1 MSETIAIIATCDTK
15 GEEALYLKRRIE
27 SYDMS
32 GLVVDSGILGEP
44 VFVEP
49 DVTRD
54 EVLEYSGLTL
64 QELIDAGSRGAAVE
78 KMRDCIH
85 ACIKRLHKK
94 NEIQGLIAIGGAE
107 GSVIARAAMDAL
119 PLGVPKIA
127 VSTIASGRHLFSD
140 LIGYNDATVM
150 HSVIDILGINSIS
163 RRVFNNA
170 VGAIVGMVKVEP
182 DVSDKG
188 RKRIGI
194 SMLGT
199 TTKPIMSVIKPEL
212 EKRGYEVLTFHA
224 NGTGGD
230 CMDTLASEGFFAGVL
245 DFSTNELVANNFGG
259 LHVAKPARM
268 EAAIE
273 SRVPTVVAPGAAN
286 IIVLSSE
293 EALQPKYDNRQK
305 YFHNPNITLINTTP
319 QELKTIAATFAE
331 KLNKAKGKIKFLYPA
346 RGFCSQDKEGLSL
359 YNPDGNPAFLDELKK
374 NIRPD
379 IPIIEI
385 DTHINDDEFATVAFE
400 QLMEVMGERVKA
412 RVVELPLVDP
422 AGKKLRA

>member
-15 GEEALYLKRRIE
+15 GEEALYLKQRIE
-27 SYDMS
+27 SYHMN

-44 VFVEP
+44 VFLVPE
-49 DVTRD
+49 VTRD
-54 EVLEYSGLTL
+54 QVAGYSGLTIK
-64 QELIDAGSRGAAVE
+64 ELVDAGSRGAAVE

-85 ACIKRLHKK
+85 AYVKK
-94 NEIQGLIAIGGAE
+94 LYAEKKIQGLIAVGGAE

-127 VSTIASGRHLFSD
+127 VSTIASGKHLFSD

-163 RRVFNNA
+163 RQVFNNA
-170 VGAIVGMVKVEP
+170 VGAIVGMVKVKPEA
-182 DVSDKG
+182 SEK
-188 RKRIGI
+188 KIKSIGI

-230 CMDTLASEGFFAGVL
+230 CMDTLAAEGYFAGVL
-245 DFSTNELVANNFGG
+245 DFSTNELAANNFGG
-259 LHVAKPARM
+259 LHVAKAGRM

-273 SRVPTVVAPGAAN
+273 NKIPTVVTPGAAN
-286 IIVLSSE
+286 IIVLSRE
-293 EALQPKYDNRQK
+293 EALLPRYDDRQK
-305 YFHNPNITLINTTP
+305 YFHNPNITLINTTRE
-319 QELKTIAATFAE
+319 ELKTIAATFAE

-346 RGFCSQDKEGLSL
+346 KGFCSQDKEGLAL
-359 YNPDGNPAFLDELKK
+359 WNPEGNPIFLTELKRK
-374 NIRPD
+374 LRPD
-379 IPIIEI
+379 IPIIEV
-385 DTHINDDEFATVAFE
+385 DAHINDDEFARVAFE
-400 QLMEVMGERVKA
+400 QLLEVMAVAK
-412 RVVELPLVDP
+412 
-422 AGKKLRA
+422 

>member
-1 MSETIAIIATCDTK
+1 MSVTIAIVATCDTK

-27 SYDMS
+27 SYNIK
-32 GLVVDSGILGEP
+32 GLVIDSGILGEP
-44 VFVEP
+44 VFVKP
-49 DVTRD
+49 DVTRV
-54 EVLEYSGLTL
+54 EVVEYSGLTIK
-64 QELIDAGSRGAAVE
+64 ELVEAGSRGAAVA

-85 ACIKRLHKK
+85 SFIKKLYKENR
-94 NEIQGLIAIGGAE
+94 IQGLIAIGGAE

-127 VSTIASGRHLFSD
+127 VSTIASGKHLFSD

-170 VGAIVGMVKVEP
+170 VGAIVGMVNVKP
-182 DVSDKG
+182 DVTGKD
-188 RKRIGI
+188 RKSIGI

-212 EKRGYEVLTFHA
+212 EQRGYEVLTFHA

-230 CMDTLASEGFFAGVL
+230 CMDTLAAEGFFAGVL

-259 LHVAKPARM
+259 LHVAKPGRM

-273 SRVPTVVAPGAAN
+273 AEVPTVVAPGAAN
-286 IIVLSSE
+286 IIVLSAE
-293 EALQPKYDNRQK
+293 EALQSRYDNRQK
-305 YFHNPNITLINTTP
+305 YLHNPNITLINTTAE
-319 QELKTIAATFAE
+319 ELKTVAATFAD
-331 KLNKAKGKIKFLYPA
+331 KLNRAKGKVKFLFPA
-346 RGFCSQDKEGLSL
+346 QGFCSQDKEGLSL
-359 YNPDGNPAFLDELKK
+359 YNPDGNPVFLDELRKSL
-374 NIRPD
+374 RPD

-385 DTHINDDEFATVAFE
+385 DAHINDDEFAMAAFE
-400 QLMEVMGERVKA
+400 QLMDVMG
-412 RVVELPLVDP
+412 VDD
-422 AGKKLRA
+422 

>member
-15 GEEALYLKRRIE
+15 GEEALYLKQRIE
-27 SYDMS
+27 SYHLN

-44 VFVEP
+44 VFLVPE
-49 DVTRD
+49 VTRD
-54 EVLEYSGLTL
+54 QVAGYSGLTIKKL
-64 QELIDAGSRGAAVE
+64 VDAGSRGAAVE

-85 ACIKRLHKK
+85 AYVKK
-94 NEIQGLIAIGGAE
+94 LFAEKKIQGLIAVGGAE

-127 VSTIASGRHLFSD
+127 VSTIASGKHLFSD

-170 VGAIVGMVKVEP
+170 VGAIVGMVKVKPEAS
-182 DVSDKG
+182 VKKIKS
-188 RKRIGI
+188 IGI

-230 CMDTLASEGFFAGVL
+230 CMDTLAAEGYFAGVL
-245 DFSTNELVANNFGG
+245 DFSTNELAANNFGG
-259 LHVAKPARM
+259 LHVAKAGRM

-273 SRVPTVVAPGAAN
+273 NKIPTVVTPGAAN
-286 IIVLSSE
+286 IIVLSRE
-293 EALQPKYDNRQK
+293 EALLPRYDDRQK
-305 YFHNPNITLINTTP
+305 YFHNPNITLINTTSE
-319 QELKTIAATFAE
+319 ELKTIAATFAE
-331 KLNKAKGKIKFLYPA
+331 KLNKAKGKVKFLYPGK
-346 RGFCSQDKEGLSL
+346 GFCSQDKEGLAL
-359 YNPDGNPAFLDELKK
+359 WNPEGNPIFLTELKRK
-374 NIRPD
+374 LRPD
-379 IPIIEI
+379 IPIIEV
-385 DTHINDDEFATVAFE
+385 DAHINDDEFAWVAFE
-400 QLMEVMGERVKA
+400 QLLEVMGVAK
-412 RVVELPLVDP
+412 
-422 AGKKLRA
+422 

>member
-1 MSETIAIIATCDTK
+1 MSDTIAIIATCDTK
-15 GEEALYLKRRIE
+15 GEEALYLKQRIE
-27 SYDMS
+27 SYKVK
-32 GLVVDSGILGEP
+32 GLVIDSGILGEP

-49 DVTRD
+49 DITRD
-54 EVLEYSGLTL
+54 EVVAHSGLTIK
-64 QELIDAGSRGAAVE
+64 ELIDTGSRGAAVE

-85 ACIKRLHKK
+85 AYLKMLYKEHK
-94 NEIQGLIAIGGAE
+94 IQGLIGIGGAE

-127 VSTIASGRHLFSD
+127 VSTIASGKHLFSD

-170 VGAIVGMVKVEP
+170 VGAIVGMVNVKP
-182 DVSDKG
+182 DVSGKD
-188 RKRIGI
+188 RKSIGI

-224 NGTGGD
+224 NGIGGD
-230 CMDTLASEGFFAGVL
+230 CMDTLAAEGFFAGVL

-259 LHVAKPARM
+259 LHVAKPGRM

-273 SRVPTVVAPGAAN
+273 AEVPTVVAPGAAN
-286 IIVLSSE
+286 IIVLSAE
-293 EALQPKYDNRQK
+293 EALQSKYDNRQK
-305 YFHNPNITLINTTP
+305 YLHNPNITLINTTAE
-319 QELKTIAATFAE
+319 ELKIIAATFAD
-331 KLNKAKGKIKFLYPA
+331 KLNRAKGKVKFLFPA
-346 RGFCSQDKEGLSL
+346 QGFCSQDKEGLSL
-359 YNPDGNPAFLDELKK
+359 YNPDGNPVFLDVLKK
-374 NIRPD
+374 SLRPD

-385 DTHINDDEFATVAFE
+385 DAHINDDEFATVAFK
-400 QLMEVMGERVKA
+400 QLMDVMG
-412 RVVELPLVDP
+412 VDD
-422 AGKKLRA
+422 

>member
-1 MSETIAIIATCDTK
+1 MTETIAIIATCDTK

-27 SYDMS
+27 SYNVK
-32 GLVVDSGILGEP
+32 GLVIDSGILGEP

-54 EVLEYSGLTL
+54 EVVEYSGLAIK
-64 QELIDAGSRGAAVE
+64 ELVEAGSRGAAVE

-85 ACIKRLHKK
+85 AYLKMLYKENK
-94 NEIQGLIAIGGAE
+94 IQGLIGIGGAE

-127 VSTIASGRHLFSD
+127 VSTIASGKHLFSD

-170 VGAIVGMVKVEP
+170 VGAIVGMVNVKP
-182 DVSDKG
+182 DVTGKD
-188 RKRIGI
+188 RKSIGI

-230 CMDTLASEGFFAGVL
+230 CMDTLAAEGFFEGVL

-259 LHVAKPARM
+259 LHVAKPGRM

-273 SRVPTVVAPGAAN
+273 AEVPTVVAPGAAN
-286 IIVLSSE
+286 IIVLSAE
-293 EALQPKYDNRQK
+293 EALQSKYDNRRK
-305 YFHNPNITLINTTP
+305 YLHNPNITLINTTAE
-319 QELKTIAATFAE
+319 ELKTIAATFAD
-331 KLNKAKGKIKFLYPA
+331 KLNRAKGKVKFLFPA
-346 RGFCSQDKEGLSL
+346 QGFCSQDKEGLSL
-359 YNPDGNPAFLDELKK
+359 YNPDGNPVFLDELKK
-374 NIRPD
+374 SLRPD

-385 DTHINDDEFATVAFE
+385 DAHINDDEFAMVAFE
-400 QLMEVMGERVKA
+400 QLMDVMGV
-412 RVVELPLVDP
+412 
-422 AGKKLRA
+422 GG

>member
-15 GEEALYLKRRIE
+15 GEEALYLKQRIE
-27 SYDMS
+27 SYHMN

-44 VFVEP
+44 VFLVPE
-49 DVTRD
+49 VTRD
-54 EVLEYSGLTL
+54 QVAGYSGFSIK
-64 QELIDAGSRGAAVE
+64 ELVDAGSRGAAVE

-85 ACIKRLHKK
+85 AYVKK
-94 NEIQGLIAIGGAE
+94 LYEEKKIQGLIAVGGAE

-127 VSTIASGRHLFSD
+127 VSTIASGKHLFSD

-163 RRVFNNA
+163 RQVFNNA
-170 VGAIVGMVKVEP
+170 VGAIVGMVKVKPEA
-182 DVSDKG
+182 SK
-188 RKRIGI
+188 KKIKSIGI

-230 CMDTLASEGFFAGVL
+230 CMDTLAAEGYFAGVL
-245 DFSTNELVANNFGG
+245 DFSTNELAANNFGG
-259 LHVAKPARM
+259 LHVAKAGRM

-273 SRVPTVVAPGAAN
+273 NKIPTVVTPGAAN
-286 IIVLSSE
+286 IIVLSRE
-293 EALQPKYDNRQK
+293 EALLPRYDDRQK
-305 YFHNPNITLINTTP
+305 YFHNPNITLISTTRE
-319 QELKTIAATFAE
+319 ELKTIAATFAE

-346 RGFCSQDKEGLSL
+346 KGFCSQDKEGLAL
-359 YNPDGNPAFLDELKK
+359 WNPEGNPIFLTELKRK
-374 NIRPD
+374 LRPD
-379 IPIIEI
+379 IPIIEV
-385 DTHINDDEFATVAFE
+385 DAHINDDEFAWVAFE
-400 QLMEVMGERVKA
+400 QLLEVMALAK
-412 RVVELPLVDP
+412 
-422 AGKKLRA
+422 